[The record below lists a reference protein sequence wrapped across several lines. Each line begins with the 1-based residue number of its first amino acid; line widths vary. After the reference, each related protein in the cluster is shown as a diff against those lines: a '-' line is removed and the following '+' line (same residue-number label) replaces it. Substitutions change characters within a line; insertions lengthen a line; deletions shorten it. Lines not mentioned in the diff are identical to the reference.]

1 MNHREK
7 RSTQS
12 SRSIRAAARGLC
24 VVTAAGLALST
35 VPAVASAAP
44 LASQAPLVAQ
54 TVIGLKQGASG
65 TNVSAVQQALLAA
78 GVKVPGGADGV
89 FGPSTKSAV
98 TAFQSR
104 SGLSTSGEVDDA
116 TASALGLTGPAPSAG
131 AAAGLTVGAQGDQ
144 VKQIQTAL
152 MAFGVYVSG
161 GADGVFGAATKTA
174 VSNFQRW
181 NGLTV
186 TGVVDDATS
195 ARLNSVSGSA
205 PVAAAATATGGT
217 FIGLTMGARGDLVKT
232 LQRALI
238 AAGVSVRGGADGIF
252 GAATQTALTSYQQA
266 NGLNANGVVDAP
278 VVERLALGSGAAAPA
293 AAPAPTATPSSPF
306 VGLTV
311 GSNGASVKELQR
323 ALMQTGLTLLG
334 GADGVFGS
342 ATKATLILFQK
353 TNGTPQ
359 TGVLGAQDASVL
371 GLGSAAAPQ
380 GVSNQSGFAAFGE
393 RGARVTA
400 LQQSLLKAGISFSG
414 GADGVFGAST
424 AGAVLA
430 FQRREGLPATGKIDE
445 TTAARL
451 GNAAA
456 PAPAPPSSAGI
467 AIDVFPVQGQCWFGD
482 TYQAPRG
489 GGRTHEGVDVIAGKG
504 KLLYAVVSG
513 RISKVYTDSPT
524 AISGNGLRVA
534 QDNGTYFTYLHMDSF
549 APGIELGV
557 PVTAGQVIGYVGATG
572 NAPTPHLH
580 FEVHPNGGGAV
591 NPYPVLKP
599 VDACNVTAPRA

>member
-1 MNHREK
+1 MSHRVK
-7 RSTQS
+7 RSKQS
-12 SRSIRAAARGLC
+12 TRSVRAAARGLC
-24 VVTAAGLALST
+24 VVTVAGLALST

-44 LASQAPLVAQ
+44 LASQAALVAQ
-54 TVIGLKQGASG
+54 TVVGLKQGATG

-116 TASALGLTGPAPSAG
+116 TASALGLTGPAASAG
-131 AAAGLTVGAQGDQ
+131 TAAGLTVGAQGDE
-144 VKQIQTAL
+144 VKQVQTAL

-181 NGLTV
+181 NGLSV
-186 TGVVDDATS
+186 TGVVDDATA
-195 ARLNSVSGSA
+195 ARLKSVTGSA
-205 PVAAAATATGGT
+205 PVAAAATNTGGT
-217 FIGLTMGARGDLVKT
+217 FVGLAMGTRGDNVKT

-238 AAGVSVRGGADGIF
+238 NAGVSVRGGADGIF
-252 GAATQTALTSYQQA
+252 GAATQTALISYQQA

-278 VVERLALGSGAAAPA
+278 VAERLALASGAAPS
-293 AAPAPTATPSSPF
+293 AAPAPTPTPSSPY
-306 VGLTV
+306 VGLAA

-334 GADGVFGS
+334 GADGVFGA

-359 TGVLGAQDASVL
+359 TGVVGAQDASVL
-371 GLGSAAAPQ
+371 GLGSTAAPQ
-380 GVSNQSGFAAFGE
+380 GVSNQSGFAVFGE

-445 TTAARL
+445 ATAGRL

-456 PAPAPPSSAGI
+456 PAPAPPSAAGI

-489 GGRTHEGVDVIAGKG
+489 GGRTHEGSDVIAAKG

-534 QDNGTYFTYLHMDSF
+534 QDNGTYFTYLHMDGF

-557 PVTAGQVIGYVGATG
+557 PVTAGQVIGYVGETG

-591 NPYPVLKP
+591 NPYSVLKS
-599 VDACNVTAPRA
+599 VDACNVTAPRS